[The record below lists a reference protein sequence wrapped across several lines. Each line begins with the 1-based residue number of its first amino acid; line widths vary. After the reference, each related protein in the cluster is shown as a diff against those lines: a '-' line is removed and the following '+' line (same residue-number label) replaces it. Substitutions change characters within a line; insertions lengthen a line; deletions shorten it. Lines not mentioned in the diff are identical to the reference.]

1 MRSDD
6 GYSDAE
12 APQVRGVQFSPIEA
26 DDMSGPP
33 ISPSSIDLLKDVPL
47 RVHAELG
54 RTKMLVK
61 DILRLGVGS
70 VVELEKETG
79 EAIDLLVN
87 NKLIAKGEVVEID
100 GNFGIRVT
108 EIPGR

>member
-1 MRSDD
+1 MRNDKDYGDS
-6 GYSDAE
+6 E
-12 APQVRGVQFSPIEA
+12 APLVRGVQFSPIES
-26 DDMSGPP
+26 DETIGGS

-47 RVHAELG
+47 SVHAELG

-70 VVELEKETG
+70 VIGLDKETG
-79 EAIDLLVN
+79 EPVDLMVN
-87 NKLIAKGEVVEID
+87 NKLIARGEVVEID
-100 GNFGIRVT
+100 GNFGIRVI

>member
-1 MRSDD
+1 MRNEEE
-6 GYSDAE
+6 YEAYDAP
-12 APQVRGVQFSPIEA
+12 AVRGVQFSPIESP
-26 DDMSGPP
+26 DMEGLSV
-33 ISPSSIDLLKDVPL
+33 SPSSIDLLKDVPL
-47 RVHAELG
+47 LVTAELG

-70 VVELEKETG
+70 VIELEKETG
-79 EAIDLLVN
+79 EYLDLMVN